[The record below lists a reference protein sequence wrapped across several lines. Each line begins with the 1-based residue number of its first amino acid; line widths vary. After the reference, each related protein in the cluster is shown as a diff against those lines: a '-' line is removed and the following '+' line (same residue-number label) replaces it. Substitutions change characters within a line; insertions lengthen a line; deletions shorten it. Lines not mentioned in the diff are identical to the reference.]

1 MDQFLTFDRYQELG
15 GKLSNLDFTQYELL
29 ARMKIN
35 ELTNNRLLN
44 LEDDDPVWEK
54 IEMLT
59 FIIIR
64 QRLLGDLDGRN
75 YSSESN
81 AMGSLTHI
89 SKDGKIEEL
98 VKTWLPGFASGG
110 IISVG
115 ILRT

>member
-1 MDQFLTFDRYQELG
+1 MDQFLTFDRYQELKG
-15 GKLSNLDFTQYELL
+15 TLNEIDFTQYELL

-44 LEDDDPVWEK
+44 LEDDDPLWEK

-59 FIIIR
+59 FMIIR
-64 QRLLGDLDGRN
+64 QRLLGDLDGKD
-75 YSSESN
+75 YQSESAGN
-81 AMGSLTHI
+81 RSITHL
-89 SKDGKIEEL
+89 SKDGRVDAL
-98 VKTWLPGFASGG
+98 VKQFLPDYFSGG